1 MFSHKI
7 HTFVHFTQIILQGE
21 KIENNT
27 MSIQVPPALPVK
39 QRIQQGR
46 RSAEMRTASTYD
58 NVNCDFPDTDT
69 VDSHDIRYK
78 VRKMYLTYYIFCP
91 C

>member
-1 MFSHKI
+1 M
-7 HTFVHFTQIILQGE
+7 QIFLQGE

-78 VRKMYLTYYIFCP
+78 VKKMVFNLFCLFSLP
-91 C
+91 GL